1 MDIFTAEQQRQLLIV
16 KGLNRMTR
24 EQLAKE
30 IGVSLPTMTKLINHS
45 TPLIVQSTVYH
56 SAINWLD
63 RHTVVATQDK

>member
-1 MDIFTAEQQRQLLIV
+1 MDIFTEEQQRQLLIV

-45 TPLIVQSTVYH
+45 TPLIVQSNVYL
-56 SAINWLD
+56 SVSNWLNS
-63 RHTVVATQDK
+63 HTVVATQDK

>member
-1 MDIFTAEQQRQLLIV
+1 MDIFTEEQQRQLLIV

-45 TPLIVQSTVYH
+45 TPLIVQSNVYH
-56 SAINWLD
+56 SVSNWLNS
-63 RHTVVATQDK
+63 HTAVATQDK

>member
-1 MDIFTAEQQRQLLIV
+1 MDIFTEEQQRQLLIV

-45 TPLIVQSTVYH
+45 TPLIVQSNVYH
-56 SAINWLD
+56 SVSNWLNS
-63 RHTVVATQDK
+63 HTVAAPQDK

>member
-1 MDIFTAEQQRQLLIV
+1 MDIFTEEQQRQLLIV

-45 TPLIVQSTVYH
+45 TPLIFKSNVYH
-56 SAINWLD
+56 SVSNWLNS
-63 RHTVVATQDK
+63 HTVAATQDK